1 MYNDRTAKVRI
12 EHEIRLVLRGDLT
25 VDDASDRIMIIARL
39 WRQNDD
45 QQQNNALVPG
55 LRNRGEGDKSDS

>member
-39 WRQNDD
+39 WRQND

>member
-1 MYNDRTAKVRI
+1 MYNDRTTKVRI

-39 WRQNDD
+39 WRQND
-45 QQQNNALVPG
+45 QQQNNAIVPS